1 MNGDEK
7 VMRMRR
13 MKRARVMM
21 KIIWVAGAGV

>member
-13 MKRARVMM
+13 MRRARVMM
-21 KIIWVAGAGV
+21 KIICVARPC